1 MPDGC
6 DVVVVG
12 ASAGGVEALLRLVR
26 ALPGDFRA
34 PILVVL
40 HLPAASPSILPDILA
55 RAGALPAVGAEQ
67 GMPLE
72 PGHVYVAAPDRHL
85 LISEDHI
92 ELDAGARENGH
103 RPAIDPL
110 FRSAADAYGSRAAG
124 VVLSGTLDD
133 GTVGLHCIGERGG
146 WTLVQD
152 PDDALYRAMP
162 ANAIAFTRPDYVLGV
177 EELAGILTEI
187 AAGSAS
193 RPGGTI
199 ERQRQ
204 APDPAAEQAQPGEL
218 APFSCPDC
226 GGTLWET
233 RRGRT
238 ASYRCRTGHAFTMN
252 TLVARQA
259 ESVERTLWAAYRALE
274 ERAAIA
280 RRVSRRLAEN
290 GSHASAERF
299 ARQAGQAEAHAE
311 ELKALLD
318 AVEQPVDPGE
328 EAAA

>member
-1 MPDGC
+1 
-6 DVVVVG
+6 
-12 ASAGGVEALLRLVR
+12 
-26 ALPGDFRA
+26 
-34 PILVVL
+34 
-40 HLPAASPSILPDILA
+40 
-55 RAGALPAVGAEQ
+55 
-67 GMPLE
+67 MPLE

-85 LISEDHI
+85 LISDDHI
-92 ELDAGARENGH
+92 ELDAGPRENGH

-110 FRSAADAYGSRAAG
+110 FRSAAEAYGARAAG

-162 ANAIAFTRPDYVLGV
+162 ANAIAFSRPDYVLDV
-177 EELAGILTEI
+177 EGLADTLTKLT
-187 AAGSAS
+187 AGSVS
-193 RPGGTI
+193 RPARET
-199 ERQRQ
+199 EPKDA
-204 APDPAAEQAQPGEL
+204 APHPAAERAQPGEL

-233 RRGRT
+233 QPGGT
-238 ASYRCRTGHAFTMN
+238 VSYRCRTGHAFTMN

-290 GSHASAERF
+290 GSNASADRF

-311 ELKALLD
+311 ALKALLD
-318 AVEQPVDPGE
+318 VVEQPVDPGE